1 MLSRD
6 RFFEAARTP
15 SPSPTF
21 STSPGAI
28 DINEGPGEGT
38 ECQASVLFSSLRF
51 SKLMLHFFDKATTHV
66 LPFSISIR
74 VFQRTD
80 ICLGDRYNDNARTVR
95 TIIFTKTPDVEEFGL
110 GTEKGVG
117 RLARPRLFDIRDFQA
132 VYVVDMLG
140 LVLGTSYSQRLVS
153 IQEQIIDL

>member
-1 MLSRD
+1 MKVRGKVQNAKLACS
-6 RFFEAARTP
+6 
-15 SPSPTF
+15 S
-21 STSPGAI
+21 
-28 DINEGPGEGT
+28 
-38 ECQASVLFSSLRF
+38 QASGFQNSCCT
-51 SKLMLHFFDKATTHV
+51 FFDKATTHV